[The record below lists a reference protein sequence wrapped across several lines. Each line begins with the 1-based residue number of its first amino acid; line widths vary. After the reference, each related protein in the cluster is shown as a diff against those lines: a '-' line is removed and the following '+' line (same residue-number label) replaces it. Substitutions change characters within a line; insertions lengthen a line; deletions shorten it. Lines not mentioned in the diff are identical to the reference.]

1 MKFLTA
7 LGLAA
12 GGASKTI
19 QEGLDRE
26 QRERDR
32 AARSAEA
39 AAGRQHQTDLLYK
52 RRRFD
57 QLDKLV
63 EVQEALSALG
73 LDENQIA
80 ASLSGNMANVE
91 RLQNLKQISAD
102 NNIDFPSA
110 LNVTFGENFN
120 PEDIQGGAVNFVQ
133 SNLLDARLEGKVYK
147 NPYRTEVSDQLKAL
161 ESIGDPVG
169 FRKQIEN
176 QYNTIYRLEQL
187 IDRGTNV
194 EQNQKLVNQ
203 KRDLI
208 KELTNKYVEMEKTVA
223 TDNKGLLASGYMSL
237 ALRKVK
243 DAKKGAFGEL
253 IETSALG
260 AVTKKF
266 TGNYGRAF
274 EAYLTSIESIKN
286 EIQAYNPKN
295 PNAISGGSAA
305 FMNELTVNANTQLIN
320 EYNLEYLDRLR
331 KGAERDRD
339 IKNTFKP
346 KLISLSA
353 PMSDAEK
360 RLLKSG
366 DVVKHIVNGQPK
378 YEIFRG
384 FAEPTQANPTGIQ
397 LFLPQDILNTYNP
410 QQ

>member
-1 MKFLTA
+1 MSLPRF

-12 GGASKTI
+12 KGMSDSF
-19 QEGLDRE
+19 QEALDRE
-26 QRERDR
+26 QREKDR
-32 AARSAEA
+32 EARSAEA
-39 AAGRQHQTDLLYK
+39 AATRQHSTDLLYK

-80 ASLSGNMANVE
+80 ANMSGGMANVE
-91 RLQNLKQISAD
+91 RLRNLKQIAND
-102 NNIDFPSA
+102 NNIDFGSS
-110 LNVTFGENFN
+110 LNVTFGQNFS
-120 PEDIQGGAVNFVQ
+120 PEDIEGGAVNYVQ

-161 ESIGDPVG
+161 ESLGDPVG
-169 FRKQIEN
+169 FKKQIEN
-176 QYNTIYRLEQL
+176 QYNSIYRLEQL
-187 IDRGTNV
+187 IDKGTNV

-208 KELTNKYVEMEKTVA
+208 TELTKKYVELEQT
-223 TDNKGLLASGYMSL
+223 TGNTGLLTSGYMSL

-253 IETSALG
+253 I
-260 AVTKKF
+260 VTDNIGRVQKKF

-274 EAYLTSIESIKN
+274 EAYLTSIDGIQN
-286 EIQAYNPKN
+286 EIQAYNPDN

-305 FMNELTVNANTQLIN
+305 FMNELTVNANTQLVN
-320 EYNLEYLDRLR
+320 EYNLEYFQRV
-331 KGAERDRD
+331 KQGAERDR
-339 IKNTFKP
+339 NPTTVNKP
-346 KLISLSA
+346 KLISLTT
-353 PMSDAEK
+353 MSDVDK
-360 RLLKSG
+360 RALKSG
-366 DVVKHIVNGQPK
+366 DVVKHIVNGQAK

-384 FAEPTQANPTGIQ
+384 FAEPNQANPTGIQ
-397 LFLPQDILNTYNP
+397 FFFPQNQLQLYNP

>member
-39 AAGRQHQTDLLYK
+39 AAGRQHAVDLLYK

-63 EVQEALSALG
+63 EVQEALTALG

-80 ASLSGNMANVE
+80 ANMSGGMANVE
-91 RLQNLKQISAD
+91 RLRNLKQIAND
-102 NNIDFPSA
+102 NDIDFGSS
-110 LNVTFGENFN
+110 LNVTFGQNFS
-120 PEDIQGGAVNFVQ
+120 PEDIEGGAVNYVQ

-169 FRKQIEN
+169 FKKQIEN
-176 QYNTIYRLEQL
+176 QYNSIYRLEQL
-187 IDRGTNV
+187 IDKGTNV

-208 KELTNKYVEMEKTVA
+208 TELTKKYVELEQTTGNA
-223 TDNKGLLASGYMSL
+223 GLLASGYMSL

-253 IETSALG
+253 IETDMRG
-260 AVTKKF
+260 VVTKKF

-274 EAYLTSIESIKN
+274 EAYLTSIEGMKN
-286 EIQAYNPKN
+286 EIQAYSPEN

-320 EYNLEYLDRLR
+320 EYNLEYLDRIR
-331 KGAERDRD
+331 KATQIDLD
-339 IKNTFKP
+339 PTKLNKP
-346 KLISLSA
+346 KLISLST
-353 PMSDAEK
+353 PMSDVDK
-360 RLLKSG
+360 RTLKAG
-366 DVVKHIVNGQPK
+366 DVVKHIVNGQAK

-384 FAEPTQANPTGIQ
+384 FAEPNQSNPTGIQ
-397 LFLPQDILNTYNP
+397 FFFPQTQLELYNP

>member
-26 QRERDR
+26 QKEKDRE
-32 AARSAEA
+32 ARSAEA
-39 AAGRQHQTDLLYK
+39 AAGRQHTTDLLYK

-57 QLDKLV
+57 QMDKLV
-63 EVQEALSALG
+63 EVQEALFALG
-73 LDENQIA
+73 LNEQQVA
-80 ASLSGNMANVE
+80 ANMSGGMANVE
-91 RLQNLKQISAD
+91 RLQNLKTISAD

-120 PEDIQGGAVNFVQ
+120 AEDIQGGAVNFVQ

-169 FRKQIEN
+169 FKKQIEN
-176 QYNTIYRLEQL
+176 QYNSIYRLEQL
-187 IDRGTNV
+187 IDKGTNV

-208 KELTNKYVEMEKTVA
+208 TELTKKYVEMEQT
-223 TDNKGLLASGYMSL
+223 TGNTGLLASGYMSL

-253 IETSALG
+253 IVSDNLG
-260 AVTKKF
+260 RVQKKF

-274 EAYLTSIESIKN
+274 EAYLTSIDSIKN
-286 EIQAYNPKN
+286 EIQAYSPDN

-305 FMNELTVNANTQLIN
+305 FMNELTVNANTQLVN
-320 EYNLEYLDRLR
+320 EYNLEYFQRI
-331 KGAERDRD
+331 KQGAERDR
-339 IKNTFKP
+339 NPTTVNKP
-346 KLISLSA
+346 KLISLRT
-353 PMSDAEK
+353 MSDVDK
-360 RLLKSG
+360 RGLKSG
-366 DVVKHIVNGQPK
+366 DVIKHMVNGQAK

-384 FAEPTQANPTGIQ
+384 FSEPTQANPTGIQ
-397 LFLPQDILNTYNP
+397 LFIPQNTLDTYNP

>member
-1 MKFLTA
+1 MSDSF
-7 LGLAA
+7 
-12 GGASKTI
+12 
-19 QEGLDRE
+19 QEALDRE
-26 QRERDR
+26 QREKDR

-80 ASLSGNMANVE
+80 ANLGGGMANVE
-91 RLQNLKQISAD
+91 RLQNLKKISAD

-147 NPYRTEVSDQLKAL
+147 NPYRTVVSDQLKAL

-169 FRKQIEN
+169 FKKQIEN
-176 QYNTIYRLEQL
+176 QYNSIYRLEQL

-194 EQNQKLVNQ
+194 EQNQKLINQ

-208 KELTNKYVEMEKTVA
+208 AELTKKYVEMEQT
-223 TDNKGLLASGYMSL
+223 TENTGLLASGYMSL

-253 IETSALG
+253 IVSDNLG
-260 AVTKKF
+260 RVQKKF

-274 EAYLTSIESIKN
+274 EAYLTSIESMKN
-286 EIQAYNPKN
+286 EIQAYNPDN

-305 FMNELTVNANTQLIN
+305 FMNELTVNANTQLVN
-320 EYNLEYLDRLR
+320 EYNLEYFQRI
-331 KGAERDRD
+331 KQGAERDRD
-339 IKNTFKP
+339 PTKVNKP
-346 KLISLSA
+346 KLINLRV
-353 PMSDAEK
+353 MSDVDK
-360 RLLKSG
+360 RTLKAG
-366 DVVKHIVNGQPK
+366 DVVKHIVNGQTK

-397 LFLPQDILNTYNP
+397 LFIPENPLDTYNP

>member
-26 QRERDR
+26 QKEKDRE
-32 AARSAEA
+32 ARSAEA
-39 AAGRQHQTDLLYK
+39 AAGRQHTTDLLYK

-57 QLDKLV
+57 QMDKLV
-63 EVQEALSALG
+63 EVQEALFALG
-73 LDENQIA
+73 LNEQQVA
-80 ASLSGNMANVE
+80 ANMSGGMANVE
-91 RLQNLKQISAD
+91 RLQNLKTISAD

-120 PEDIQGGAVNFVQ
+120 AEDIQGGAVNFVQ

-147 NPYRTEVSDQLKAL
+147 NPYRTEISDQLKAL

-169 FRKQIEN
+169 FKKQIEN
-176 QYNTIYRLEQL
+176 QYNSIYRLEQL
-187 IDRGTNV
+187 IDKGTNV

-208 KELTNKYVEMEKTVA
+208 TELTKKYVEMEQT
-223 TDNKGLLASGYMSL
+223 TGNTGLLASGYMSL

-253 IETSALG
+253 IVSDNLG
-260 AVTKKF
+260 RVQKKF

-274 EAYLTSIESIKN
+274 EAYLTSIDSIKN
-286 EIQAYNPKN
+286 EIQAYSPDN

-305 FMNELTVNANTQLIN
+305 FMNELTVNANTQLVN
-320 EYNLEYLDRLR
+320 EYNLEYFQRI
-331 KGAERDRD
+331 KQGAERDR
-339 IKNTFKP
+339 NPTTVNKP
-346 KLISLSA
+346 KLISLRT
-353 PMSDAEK
+353 MSDVDK
-360 RLLKSG
+360 RGLKSG
-366 DVVKHIVNGQPK
+366 DVIKHMVNGQAK

-384 FAEPTQANPTGIQ
+384 FSEPTQANPTGIQ
-397 LFLPQDILNTYNP
+397 LFIPQNTLDTYNP

>member
-1 MKFLTA
+1 MSLPRF

-12 GGASKTI
+12 KGMSDSF
-19 QEGLDRE
+19 QEALDRE
-26 QRERDR
+26 QREKDR

-80 ASLSGNMANVE
+80 ANLGGGMANVE
-91 RLQNLKQISAD
+91 RLQNLKKISAD

-147 NPYRTEVSDQLKAL
+147 NPYRTVVSDQLKAL

-169 FRKQIEN
+169 FKKQIEN
-176 QYNTIYRLEQL
+176 QYNSIYRLEQL

-194 EQNQKLVNQ
+194 EQNQKLINQ

-208 KELTNKYVEMEKTVA
+208 AELTKKYVEMEQT
-223 TDNKGLLASGYMSL
+223 TENTGLLASGYMSL

-253 IETSALG
+253 IVSDNLG
-260 AVTKKF
+260 RVQKKF

-274 EAYLTSIESIKN
+274 EAYLTSIESMKN
-286 EIQAYNPKN
+286 EIQAYNPDN

-305 FMNELTVNANTQLIN
+305 FMNELTVNANTQLVN
-320 EYNLEYLDRLR
+320 EYNLEYFQRI
-331 KGAERDRD
+331 KQGAERDRD
-339 IKNTFKP
+339 PTKVNKP
-346 KLISLSA
+346 KLINLRV
-353 PMSDAEK
+353 MSDVDK
-360 RLLKSG
+360 RTLKAG
-366 DVVKHIVNGQPK
+366 DVVKHIVNGQTK

-397 LFLPQDILNTYNP
+397 LFIPENPLDTYNP

>member
-1 MKFLTA
+1 MSDSF
-7 LGLAA
+7 
-12 GGASKTI
+12 
-19 QEGLDRE
+19 QEALDRE
-26 QRERDR
+26 QREKDR

-63 EVQEALSALG
+63 EVQEALTALG
-73 LDENQIA
+73 LSEDQIA
-80 ASLSGNMANVE
+80 ANMSGGMANVE
-91 RLQNLKQISAD
+91 RLQNLKQIAND
-102 NNIDFPSA
+102 NDIDFGSS
-110 LNVTFGENFN
+110 LNVTFGQNFS
-120 PEDIQGGAVNFVQ
+120 PEDIEGGAVNYVQ

-147 NPYRTEVSDQLKAL
+147 NPYRTVVSDQLKAL

-169 FRKQIEN
+169 FKKQIEN
-176 QYNTIYRLEQL
+176 QYNSIYRLEQL
-187 IDRGTNV
+187 IDKGTNV

-208 KELTNKYVEMEKTVA
+208 TDLTRKYVEMEQT
-223 TDNKGLLASGYMSL
+223 TGNTGLLASGYMSL

-253 IETSALG
+253 IQTDMRG
-260 AVTKKF
+260 VVTKKF

-274 EAYLTSIESIKN
+274 EAYLTSIEGIKN
-286 EIQAYNPKN
+286 EIQAYSPEN

-320 EYNLEYLDRLR
+320 EYNLEYLDRIR
-331 KGAERDRD
+331 KATQIDLD
-339 IKNTFKP
+339 PTKLNKP
-346 KLISLSA
+346 KLISLTT
-353 PMSDAEK
+353 MSDVDK
-360 RLLKSG
+360 RTLKAG
-366 DVVKHIVNGQPK
+366 DVVKHIVNGQAK

-384 FAEPTQANPTGIQ
+384 FAEPNQLNPTGIQ
-397 LFLPQDILNTYNP
+397 FFQKQDTLKIYNP

>member
-1 MKFLTA
+1 MSLPRF

-39 AAGRQHQTDLLYK
+39 AAGRQHAVDLLYK

-63 EVQEALSALG
+63 EVQEALTALG

-80 ASLSGNMANVE
+80 ANLGGGMANVE
-91 RLQNLKQISAD
+91 RLRNLKQIAND
-102 NNIDFPSA
+102 NNIDFGSS
-110 LNVTFGENFN
+110 LNVTFGQNFS
-120 PEDIQGGAVNFVQ
+120 PEDIEGGAVNYVQ

-169 FRKQIEN
+169 FKKQIEN
-176 QYNTIYRLEQL
+176 QYNSIYRLEQL
-187 IDRGTNV
+187 IDKGTNV

-208 KELTNKYVEMEKTVA
+208 TELTKKYVEMEQT
-223 TDNKGLLASGYMSL
+223 TGNTGLLASGYMSL

-253 IETSALG
+253 IVSDNLG
-260 AVTKKF
+260 RVQKKF

-274 EAYLTSIESIKN
+274 EAYLTSIDSIKN
-286 EIQAYNPKN
+286 EIQAYSPEN

-305 FMNELTVNANTQLIN
+305 FMNELTVNANTQLVN
-320 EYNLEYLDRLR
+320 EYNLEYYQRI
-331 KGAERDRD
+331 KQGAERDRD
-339 IKNTFKP
+339 PTKVNKP
-346 KLISLSA
+346 KLISLTT
-353 PMSDAEK
+353 MSDVDK
-360 RLLKSG
+360 RTLKAG
-366 DVVKHIVNGQPK
+366 DVVKHIVNGQAK

-384 FAEPTQANPTGIQ
+384 FAEPNQANPTGIQ
-397 LFLPQDILNTYNP
+397 FFFPQNPLDIYNP

>member
-1 MKFLTA
+1 MSDSF
-7 LGLAA
+7 
-12 GGASKTI
+12 
-19 QEGLDRE
+19 QEALDRE
-26 QRERDR
+26 QREKDR

-39 AAGRQHQTDLLYK
+39 AAGRQHAVDLLYK

-80 ASLSGNMANVE
+80 ANMSGGMANVE
-91 RLQNLKQISAD
+91 RLRNLKQISAD
-102 NNIDFPSA
+102 NDIDFPSA

-120 PEDIQGGAVNFVQ
+120 AEDIEGGAVNFVQ

-169 FRKQIEN
+169 FKKQIEN
-176 QYNTIYRLEQL
+176 QYNSIYRLEQL
-187 IDRGTNV
+187 IDKGTNV

-208 KELTNKYVEMEKTVA
+208 TELTKKYVELEQT
-223 TDNKGLLASGYMSL
+223 TGNTGLLASGYMSL

-253 IETSALG
+253 IVSDNLG
-260 AVTKKF
+260 RVQKKF

-274 EAYLTSIESIKN
+274 EAYLTSIEGIKN
-286 EIQAYNPKN
+286 EIQAYSPEN

-305 FMNELTVNANTQLIN
+305 FMNELTVNANTQLVN
-320 EYNLEYLDRLR
+320 EYNLEYFQRI
-331 KGAERDRD
+331 KQGAERDRD
-339 IKNTFKP
+339 PTKVNKP
-346 KLISLSA
+346 KLISLTT
-353 PMSDAEK
+353 MSDVDK
-360 RLLKSG
+360 RTLKAG
-366 DVVKHIVNGQPK
+366 QVVKHIVNGQAK

-384 FAEPTQANPTGIQ
+384 FAEPNQLNPTGIQ
-397 LFLPQDILNTYNP
+397 FFQKQDILRLYNP

>member
-1 MKFLTA
+1 MSLPRF
-7 LGLAA
+7 LGL
-12 GGASKTI
+12 GAKGMALSFDKA
-19 QEGLDRE
+19 LDRE
-26 QRERDR
+26 QRDRDR
-32 AARSAEA
+32 EARSLEA

-63 EVQEALSALG
+63 EVQEALLSLG

-80 ASLSGNMANVE
+80 ANMSGGMANVE
-91 RLQNLKQISAD
+91 RLQNLKQIAND
-102 NNIDFPSA
+102 NNIDFGSS
-110 LNVTFGENFN
+110 LNVTFGQNFS
-120 PEDIQGGAVNFVQ
+120 PEDIEGGAVNYVQ

-161 ESIGDPVG
+161 ESLGDPVG
-169 FRKQIEN
+169 FKKQIEN
-176 QYNTIYRLEQL
+176 QYNSIYRLEQL
-187 IDRGTNV
+187 IDKGTNV

-208 KELTNKYVEMEKTVA
+208 TELTKKYVELEQT
-223 TDNKGLLASGYMSL
+223 TGNTGLLTSGYMSL

-253 IETSALG
+253 I
-260 AVTKKF
+260 VTDNIGRVQKKF

-274 EAYLTSIESIKN
+274 EAYLTSIDGIQN
-286 EIQAYNPKN
+286 EIQAYNPDN

-305 FMNELTVNANTQLIN
+305 FMNELTVNANTQLVN
-320 EYNLEYLDRLR
+320 EYNLEYFQRV
-331 KGAERDRD
+331 KQGAERDR
-339 IKNTFKP
+339 NPTTVNKP
-346 KLISLSA
+346 KLISLTT
-353 PMSDAEK
+353 MSDVDK
-360 RLLKSG
+360 RALKSG
-366 DVVKHIVNGQPK
+366 DVVKHIVNGQAK

-384 FAEPTQANPTGIQ
+384 FAEPNQANPTGIQ
-397 LFLPQDILNTYNP
+397 FFFPQNQLQLYNP

>member
-26 QRERDR
+26 QKEKDRE
-32 AARSAEA
+32 ARSAEA
-39 AAGRQHQTDLLYK
+39 AAGRQHTTDLLYK

-57 QLDKLV
+57 QMDKLV
-63 EVQEALSALG
+63 EVQEALFALG
-73 LDENQIA
+73 LNEQQVA
-80 ASLSGNMANVE
+80 ANMSGGMANVE
-91 RLQNLKQISAD
+91 RLQNLKTISAD

-120 PEDIQGGAVNFVQ
+120 AEDIQGGAVNFVQ

-147 NPYRTEVSDQLKAL
+147 NPYRTEISDQLKAL

-169 FRKQIEN
+169 FKKQIEN
-176 QYNTIYRLEQL
+176 QYNSIYRLEQL
-187 IDRGTNV
+187 IDKGTNV

-208 KELTNKYVEMEKTVA
+208 TELTKKYIEMEQT
-223 TDNKGLLASGYMSL
+223 TGGGLLTSGYMSL

-243 DAKKGAFGEL
+243 DSKKGAFGEL
-253 IETSALG
+253 IVTDNLG
-260 AVTKKF
+260 RVQKKF

-274 EAYLTSIESIKN
+274 EAYLTSIDGIRN
-286 EIQAYNPKN
+286 EIQAYNPSN
-295 PNAISGGSAA
+295 PRAISGGSAA
-305 FMNELTVNANTQLIN
+305 FMNELTVNANTQLVN
-320 EYNLEYLDRLR
+320 EYNLEYFQRIKL
-331 KGAERDRD
+331 GAERDRD
-339 IKNTFKP
+339 PLKTADQKP
-346 KLISLSA
+346 MEISLLN
-353 PMSDAEK
+353 PLSDVDK
-360 RLLKSG
+360 RRLKAG
-366 DVVKHIVNGQPK
+366 DVVKHIVNNQPK

-384 FAEPTQANPTGIQ
+384 FATPNQSNPTGIQ
-397 LFLPQDILNTYNP
+397 FFMQQNQFDLYNP

>member
-26 QRERDR
+26 QKEKDRE
-32 AARSAEA
+32 ARSAEA
-39 AAGRQHQTDLLYK
+39 AAGRQHTTDLLYK

-57 QLDKLV
+57 QMDKLV
-63 EVQEALSALG
+63 EVQEALFALG
-73 LDENQIA
+73 LNEQQVA
-80 ASLSGNMANVE
+80 ANMSGGMANVE
-91 RLQNLKQISAD
+91 RLQNLKTISAD

-120 PEDIQGGAVNFVQ
+120 AEDIQGGAVNFVQ

-147 NPYRTEVSDQLKAL
+147 NPYRTEISDQLKAL

-169 FRKQIEN
+169 FKKQIEN
-176 QYNTIYRLEQL
+176 QYNSIYRLEQL
-187 IDRGTNV
+187 IDKGTNV

-208 KELTNKYVEMEKTVA
+208 TELTKKYVEMEQT
-223 TDNKGLLASGYMSL
+223 TDNTGLLTSGYMSL

-274 EAYLTSIESIKN
+274 EAYLTSIDGIQN
-286 EIQAYNPKN
+286 EIQAYSPDN

-305 FMNELTVNANTQLIN
+305 FMNELTVNANTQLVN

-331 KGAERDRD
+331 KATEIDRD
-339 IKNTFKP
+339 PTKLNKP
-346 KLISLSA
+346 KLISLST
-353 PMSDAEK
+353 PMSDVEK
-360 RLLKSG
+360 RTLKAG
-366 DVVKHIVNGQPK
+366 DVVKHIVNGQAK

-384 FAEPTQANPTGIQ
+384 FAEPNQANPTGIQ
-397 LFLPQDILNTYNP
+397 FFFPQAQLELYNP

>member
-1 MKFLTA
+1 MSDSF
-7 LGLAA
+7 
-12 GGASKTI
+12 
-19 QEGLDRE
+19 QEALDRE
-26 QRERDR
+26 QREKDR

-39 AAGRQHQTDLLYK
+39 AAGRQHAVDLLYK

-80 ASLSGNMANVE
+80 ANMSGGMANVE
-91 RLQNLKQISAD
+91 RLRNLKQIAND
-102 NNIDFPSA
+102 NDIAFGSS
-110 LNVTFGENFN
+110 LNVTFGQNFS
-120 PEDIQGGAVNFVQ
+120 PEDIEGGAVNYVQ

-169 FRKQIEN
+169 FKKQIEN
-176 QYNTIYRLEQL
+176 QYNSIYRLEQL
-187 IDRGTNV
+187 IDKGTNV

-208 KELTNKYVEMEKTVA
+208 TELTKKYVEMEQT
-223 TDNKGLLASGYMSL
+223 TGNTGLLASGYMSL

-253 IETSALG
+253 I
-260 AVTKKF
+260 VTYNIGRVQKKF

-274 EAYLTSIESIKN
+274 EAYLTSIDSMKN
-286 EIQAYNPKN
+286 EIQAYSPEN
-295 PNAISGGSAA
+295 PNAISGVSAA
-305 FMNELTVNANTQLIN
+305 FMNELTVNANTQLVN
-320 EYNLEYLDRLR
+320 EYNLEYFQRI
-331 KGAERDRD
+331 KQGAERDRD
-339 IKNTFKP
+339 PKNTFKP
-346 KLISLSA
+346 KLISLTT
-353 PMSDAEK
+353 MSDVDK
-360 RLLKSG
+360 RTLNAG
-366 DVVKHIVNGQPK
+366 QVVKHIVNGQAK
-378 YEIFRG
+378 YELFRG
-384 FAEPTQANPTGIQ
+384 VSEPNQANPTGIQ
-397 LFLPQDILNTYNP
+397 FFFPQTELQLYNP

>member
-26 QRERDR
+26 QKEKDRE
-32 AARSAEA
+32 ARSAEA
-39 AAGRQHQTDLLYK
+39 AAGRQHTTDLLYK

-57 QLDKLV
+57 QMDKLV
-63 EVQEALSALG
+63 EVQEALFALG
-73 LDENQIA
+73 LNEQQVA
-80 ASLSGNMANVE
+80 ANMSGGMANVE
-91 RLQNLKQISAD
+91 RLQNLKTISS
-102 NNIDFPSA
+102 NNNLDFGSS
-110 LNVTFGENFN
+110 LNVTFGENFS
-120 PEDIQGGAVNFVQ
+120 PEDIEGGAVNYVQ

-147 NPYRTEVSDQLKAL
+147 NPYRTEISDQLKAL

-169 FRKQIEN
+169 FKKQIEN
-176 QYNTIYRLEQL
+176 QYNSIYRLEQL
-187 IDRGTNV
+187 IDKGTNV

-208 KELTNKYVEMEKTVA
+208 TELTKKYVEMEQT
-223 TDNKGLLASGYMSL
+223 TGNTGLLTSGYMSL

-274 EAYLTSIESIKN
+274 EAYLTSIDGIQN
-286 EIQAYNPKN
+286 EIQAYSPDN

-305 FMNELTVNANTQLIN
+305 FMNELTLNANTQLIN
-320 EYNLEYLDRLR
+320 EYNLEYLQRIRL
-331 KGAERDRD
+331 GAERDRTLTTQD
-339 IKNTFKP
+339 SRKP
-346 KLISLSA
+346 MEISLLN
-353 PMSDAEK
+353 PLSDTQK
-360 RLLKSG
+360 NKLKAG
-366 DVVKHIVNGQPK
+366 DVVKHIVNNQPV

-384 FAEPTQANPTGIQ
+384 FAEPNQSNPTGIQ
-397 LFLPQDILNTYNP
+397 FFRKLDTLEIYNP

>member
-26 QRERDR
+26 QKEKDRE
-32 AARSAEA
+32 ARSAEA
-39 AAGRQHQTDLLYK
+39 AAGRQHTTDLLYK

-57 QLDKLV
+57 QMDKLV
-63 EVQEALSALG
+63 EVQEALFALG
-73 LDENQIA
+73 LNEQQVA
-80 ASLSGNMANVE
+80 ANMSGGMANVE
-91 RLQNLKQISAD
+91 RLQNLKTISS
-102 NNIDFPSA
+102 NNNLDFGSS
-110 LNVTFGENFN
+110 LNVTFGENFS
-120 PEDIQGGAVNFVQ
+120 PEDIEGGAVNYVQ

-147 NPYRTEVSDQLKAL
+147 NPYRTEISDQLKAL

-169 FRKQIEN
+169 FKKQIEN
-176 QYNTIYRLEQL
+176 QYNSIYRLEQL
-187 IDRGTNV
+187 IDKGTNV

-208 KELTNKYVEMEKTVA
+208 TELTKKYVEMEQT
-223 TDNKGLLASGYMSL
+223 TDNTGLLTSGYMSL

-253 IETSALG
+253 I
-260 AVTKKF
+260 VTDNIGRVQKKF

-274 EAYLTSIESIKN
+274 EAYLTSIDGIQN
-286 EIQAYNPKN
+286 EIQAYSPDN

-305 FMNELTVNANTQLIN
+305 FMNELTVNANTQLVN

-331 KGAERDRD
+331 KATEIDRD
-339 IKNTFKP
+339 PTKLNKP
-346 KLISLSA
+346 KLISLST
-353 PMSDAEK
+353 PMSDVEK
-360 RLLKSG
+360 RTLKAG
-366 DVVKHIVNGQPK
+366 DVVKHIVNGQAK

-384 FAEPTQANPTGIQ
+384 FAEPNQANPTGIQ
-397 LFLPQDILNTYNP
+397 FFFPQAQLELYNP

>member
-26 QRERDR
+26 QKEKDRE
-32 AARSAEA
+32 ARSAEA
-39 AAGRQHQTDLLYK
+39 AAGRQHTTDLLYK

-57 QLDKLV
+57 QMDKLV
-63 EVQEALSALG
+63 EVQEALFALG
-73 LDENQIA
+73 LDENQVA
-80 ASLSGNMANVE
+80 ANMSGGMANVE
-91 RLQNLKQISAD
+91 RLQNLKTISAD

-120 PEDIQGGAVNFVQ
+120 AEDIQGGAVNFVQ

-169 FRKQIEN
+169 FKKQIEN
-176 QYNTIYRLEQL
+176 QYNSIYRLEQL
-187 IDRGTNV
+187 IDKGTNV

-208 KELTNKYVEMEKTVA
+208 TELTKKYVEMEQT
-223 TDNKGLLASGYMSL
+223 TGNTGLLASGYMSL

-253 IETSALG
+253 IVSDNLG
-260 AVTKKF
+260 RVQKKF

-274 EAYLTSIESIKN
+274 EAYLTSIDSIKN
-286 EIQAYNPKN
+286 EIQAYSPDN

-305 FMNELTVNANTQLIN
+305 FMNELTVNANTQLVN
-320 EYNLEYLDRLR
+320 EYNLEYFQRI
-331 KGAERDRD
+331 KQGAERDR
-339 IKNTFKP
+339 NPTTVNKP
-346 KLISLSA
+346 KLISLRT
-353 PMSDAEK
+353 MSDVDK
-360 RLLKSG
+360 RGLKSG
-366 DVVKHIVNGQPK
+366 DVIKHMVNGQAK

-384 FAEPTQANPTGIQ
+384 FSEPTQANPTGIQ
-397 LFLPQDILNTYNP
+397 LFIPENPLDIYNP

>member
-1 MKFLTA
+1 MSDSF
-7 LGLAA
+7 
-12 GGASKTI
+12 
-19 QEGLDRE
+19 QEALDRE
-26 QRERDR
+26 QREKDR

-80 ASLSGNMANVE
+80 ANLGGGMANVE
-91 RLQNLKQISAD
+91 RLRNLKQIAND
-102 NNIDFPSA
+102 NDIDFGSS
-110 LNVTFGENFN
+110 LNVTFGQNFS
-120 PEDIQGGAVNFVQ
+120 PEDIQGGAVNYVQ

-169 FRKQIEN
+169 FKKQIEN
-176 QYNTIYRLEQL
+176 QYNSIYRLEQL
-187 IDRGTNV
+187 IDKGTNV
-194 EQNQKLVNQ
+194 EQNQKLINQ

-208 KELTNKYVEMEKTVA
+208 TELTKKYVELEQT
-223 TDNKGLLASGYMSL
+223 TGNTGLLASGYMSL

-253 IETSALG
+253 IVSDNLG
-260 AVTKKF
+260 RVQKKF

-274 EAYLTSIESIKN
+274 EAYITSIDSIKN
-286 EIQAYNPKN
+286 EIQAYHPDN

-305 FMNELTVNANTQLIN
+305 FMNELTVNANTQLVN
-320 EYNLEYLDRLR
+320 EYNLEYFQRI
-331 KGAERDRD
+331 KQGAERDRD
-339 IKNTFKP
+339 PTKVNKP
-346 KLISLSA
+346 KLISLTT
-353 PMSDAEK
+353 MSDVDK
-360 RLLKSG
+360 RTLKAG
-366 DVVKHIVNGQPK
+366 DVVKHIVNNQPV

-384 FAEPTQANPTGIQ
+384 FAEPNQLNPTGIQ
-397 LFLPQDILNTYNP
+397 FFRKLDTLNLYNP

>member
-26 QRERDR
+26 QKEKDRE
-32 AARSAEA
+32 ARSAEA
-39 AAGRQHQTDLLYK
+39 AAGRQHTTDLLYK

-57 QLDKLV
+57 QMDKLV
-63 EVQEALSALG
+63 EVQEALFALG
-73 LDENQIA
+73 LNEQQVA
-80 ASLSGNMANVE
+80 ANMSGGMANVE
-91 RLQNLKQISAD
+91 RLQNLKTISAD

-120 PEDIQGGAVNFVQ
+120 AEDIEGGAVNFVQ

-147 NPYRTEVSDQLKAL
+147 NPYRTKVSDQLKAL

-169 FRKQIEN
+169 FKKQIEN
-176 QYNTIYRLEQL
+176 QYNSIYRLEQL
-187 IDRGTNV
+187 IDKGTNV

-208 KELTNKYVEMEKTVA
+208 TELTKKYVEMEQT
-223 TDNKGLLASGYMSL
+223 TDNTGLLTSGYMSL

-274 EAYLTSIESIKN
+274 EAYLTSIDGIQN
-286 EIQAYNPKN
+286 EIQAYSPDN

-305 FMNELTVNANTQLIN
+305 FMNELTVNANTQLVN

-331 KGAERDRD
+331 KATEIDRD
-339 IKNTFKP
+339 PTKLNKP
-346 KLISLSA
+346 KLISLST
-353 PMSDAEK
+353 PMSDVEK
-360 RLLKSG
+360 RTLKAG
-366 DVVKHIVNGQPK
+366 DVVKHIVNGQAK

-384 FAEPTQANPTGIQ
+384 FAEPNQSNPTGIQ
-397 LFLPQDILNTYNP
+397 FFRKLDTLELYNP

>member
-26 QRERDR
+26 QKEKDRE
-32 AARSAEA
+32 ARSAEA
-39 AAGRQHQTDLLYK
+39 AAGRQHTTDLLYK

-57 QLDKLV
+57 QMDKLV
-63 EVQEALSALG
+63 EVQEALFALG
-73 LDENQIA
+73 LNEQQVA
-80 ASLSGNMANVE
+80 ANMSGGMANVE
-91 RLQNLKQISAD
+91 RLQNLKTISAD

-120 PEDIQGGAVNFVQ
+120 AEDIQGGAVNFVQ

-147 NPYRTEVSDQLKAL
+147 NPYRTEISDQLKAL

-169 FRKQIEN
+169 FKKQIEN
-176 QYNTIYRLEQL
+176 QYNSIYRLEQL
-187 IDRGTNV
+187 IDKGTNV

-208 KELTNKYVEMEKTVA
+208 TELTKKYVEMEQT
-223 TDNKGLLASGYMSL
+223 TDNTGLLTSGYMSL

-274 EAYLTSIESIKN
+274 EAYLTSIDGIQN
-286 EIQAYNPKN
+286 EIQAYSPDN

-305 FMNELTVNANTQLIN
+305 FMNELTVNANTQLVN

-331 KGAERDRD
+331 KATEIDRD
-339 IKNTFKP
+339 PTKLNKP
-346 KLISLSA
+346 KLISLST
-353 PMSDAEK
+353 PMSDVEK
-360 RLLKSG
+360 RTLKAG
-366 DVVKHIVNGQPK
+366 DVVKHIVNGQAK

-384 FAEPTQANPTGIQ
+384 FAEPNQSNPTGVQFFFPQTQ
-397 LFLPQDILNTYNP
+397 LELYNP

>member
-39 AAGRQHQTDLLYK
+39 AAGRQHAVDLLYK

-63 EVQEALSALG
+63 EVQEALTALG
-73 LDENQIA
+73 LSEDQIA
-80 ASLSGNMANVE
+80 ANLGGGMANVE
-91 RLQNLKQISAD
+91 RLRNLKQISAD
-102 NNIDFPSA
+102 NDIDFPSA
-110 LNVTFGENFN
+110 LNVTFGQNFN
-120 PEDIQGGAVNFVQ
+120 PEDIEGGAINFVQ

-169 FRKQIEN
+169 FKKQIEN
-176 QYNTIYRLEQL
+176 QYNSIYRLEQL
-187 IDRGTNV
+187 IDKGTNV

-208 KELTNKYVEMEKTVA
+208 TELTKKYVELEQTTGNA
-223 TDNKGLLASGYMSL
+223 GLLASGYMSL

-253 IETSALG
+253 IVSDNLG
-260 AVTKKF
+260 RVQKKF

-274 EAYLTSIESIKN
+274 EAYLTSIDSMKN
-286 EIQAYNPKN
+286 EIQAYSPEN

-305 FMNELTVNANTQLIN
+305 FMNELIVNANTQLIN
-320 EYNLEYLDRLR
+320 EYNLEYFQRI
-331 KGAERDRD
+331 KQGAERDRD
-339 IKNTFKP
+339 PTKLNKP
-346 KLISLSA
+346 KLINLQV
-353 PMSDAEK
+353 MSDVDK
-360 RLLKSG
+360 RGLKSG
-366 DVVKHIVNGQPK
+366 DVVKHILNGQAK

-397 LFLPQDILNTYNP
+397 LFIPENPLDTYNP

>member
-26 QRERDR
+26 QKEKDRE
-32 AARSAEA
+32 ARSAEA
-39 AAGRQHQTDLLYK
+39 AAGRQHTTDLLYK

-57 QLDKLV
+57 QMDKLV
-63 EVQEALSALG
+63 EVQEALFALG
-73 LDENQIA
+73 LNEQQVA
-80 ASLSGNMANVE
+80 ANMSGGMANVE
-91 RLQNLKQISAD
+91 RLQNLKTISAD

-120 PEDIQGGAVNFVQ
+120 AEDIQGGAVNFVQ

-147 NPYRTEVSDQLKAL
+147 NPYRTEISDQLKAL

-169 FRKQIEN
+169 FKKQIEN
-176 QYNTIYRLEQL
+176 QYNSIYRLEQL
-187 IDRGTNV
+187 IDKGTNV

-208 KELTNKYVEMEKTVA
+208 TELTKKYVEMEQT
-223 TDNKGLLASGYMSL
+223 TGNTGLLTSGYMSL

-274 EAYLTSIESIKN
+274 EAYLTSIDGIQN
-286 EIQAYNPKN
+286 EIQAYSPDN

-305 FMNELTVNANTQLIN
+305 FMNELTVNANTQLVN

-331 KGAERDRD
+331 KATEIDRD
-339 IKNTFKP
+339 PTKLNKP
-346 KLISLSA
+346 KLISLST
-353 PMSDAEK
+353 PMSDVEK
-360 RLLKSG
+360 RTLKAG
-366 DVVKHIVNGQPK
+366 DVVKHIVNGQAK

-384 FAEPTQANPTGIQ
+384 FAEPNQSNPTGIQ
-397 LFLPQDILNTYNP
+397 FFRKLDTLEIYNP